1 MRVGFIG
8 FGEVAHTLAARL
20 IQEGAEVFTSLEGR
34 SPGTM
39 RRARELGVTDSEP
52 EEVYSADI
60 IISAVTPA
68 SAVDAARMAGAHV
81 RGTYVDVNNIAP
93 LTVKR
98 ALSYIENGRVVDA
111 AIMGSVRRKGA
122 DVRII
127 ASGEHAGDFMAL
139 NDYGLNIELR
149 GSRVGDA
156 SALKMLRSSYTK
168 GVSALLWETLL
179 AAYRMGLEE
188 DVLEVLEYTEGDD
201 FRKSSISRI
210 KSSAGHAERRYEE
223 IHEIE
228 KMLSTVMDPV
238 MTGCIMKVFKRIS
251 SMELPHE
258 SEDYRDIL
266 EAVR

>member
-93 LTVKR
+93 
-98 ALSYIENGRVVDA
+98 
-111 AIMGSVRRKGA
+111 
-122 DVRII
+122 
-127 ASGEHAGDFMAL
+127 
-139 NDYGLNIELR
+139 
-149 GSRVGDA
+149 
-156 SALKMLRSSYTK
+156 
-168 GVSALLWETLL
+168 
-179 AAYRMGLEE
+179 
-188 DVLEVLEYTEGDD
+188 
-201 FRKSSISRI
+201 
-210 KSSAGHAERRYEE
+210 
-223 IHEIE
+223 
-228 KMLSTVMDPV
+228 
-238 MTGCIMKVFKRIS
+238 
-251 SMELPHE
+251 
-258 SEDYRDIL
+258 
-266 EAVR
+266 